1 MCLIDHF
8 YLFLRNTC
16 SDLLPIFQLH
26 HLSFYYWVIGALHT
40 FEIWALYQIYVLQI
54 FSLRSWVIFT
64 LSWCRTLKHKSFN
77 FDEVQSIYF
86 FITCAFDAIP
96 KKSLHNQETNHK
108 KEERQ
113 RCQTSRI
120 VITIYKENFSDKG
133 QATVLIVTSQKGLY
147 LEYYTRHCWQKQK
160 FPFILSFLKFVIA
173 PSNVSQVRGQHFN
186 KGKII

>member
-96 KKSLHNQETNHK
+96 KKSLHN
-108 KEERQ
+108 
-113 RCQTSRI
+113 
-120 VITIYKENFSDKG
+120 
-133 QATVLIVTSQKGLY
+133 LTSQRVISMFVFNNLN
-147 LEYYTRHCWQKQK
+147 
-160 FPFILSFLKFVIA
+160 SF
-173 PSNVSQVRGQHFN
+173 HFYIYVYN
-186 KGKII
+186 LLWAHFCIWSFHF

>member
-26 HLSFYYWVIGALHT
+26 HLSFYYWVVGALHT

-54 FSLRSWVIFT
+54 FSPRSWVIFT
-64 LSWCRTLKHKSFN
+64 LSWCCTLKHKSFN

-96 KKSLHNQETNHK
+96 KKSLHN
-108 KEERQ
+108 
-113 RCQTSRI
+113 
-120 VITIYKENFSDKG
+120 
-133 QATVLIVTSQKGLY
+133 LTSQRVISMSVFNNLN
-147 LEYYTRHCWQKQK
+147 
-160 FPFILSFLKFVIA
+160 SFHSYIYVYNLLWA
-173 PSNVSQVRGQHFN
+173 HFC
-186 KGKII
+186 IWSFHF